1 MSCRHVEDSVL
12 LLVDATRALLSIA
25 QALLRV
31 APVPAAGNGGRG
43 GGSKKAT
50 AGGSRSHVVEVAGR
64 AWERA
69 VGVVGQ
75 ILGRMPHSATVVEF
89 LLEFLELEGSG
100 SGGGAVGG
108 TRLSESLTFAVAVKQ
123 MEANLLTADEQLR
136 RATLRLWLHLLAPA
150 ADAGAAGGGERGY
163 DLFGGDSD
171 RAVVEVMLAVEEA
184 PMDATHGKARI
195 LKLEQLHTAV
205 ETRKVPE
212 ALLGAVFAF
221 YVGQLR
227 CRFTLPWKAVRKGL
241 SAMAQHSPRHLWPGL
256 LAHISIAAGSRNFS
270 SLRPDD
276 AQKEDGNVGGEE
288 LGGAGPAAAEDEGA
302 GVEEVQGMVKKR
314 RGKGEKKV
322 AGVPKA
328 VRVCVGRTPPG
339 QRMRC
344 RLEMAARSREFSGTP
359 QLDVLVQLLQVGKRR
374 EAGRE
379 GGGQRERDSALLVH
393 ICPSVYPLSPYTY
406 LSAPA
411 RASMNGGTVAHA
423 CRPPAGLGC
432 VCLSSVCLS
441 SVCLSSVCLP
451 ACRLHLRAGA
461 HLRLHTF
468 TRVMVA
474 GGGGGRS
481 LSAEPLARCGDAVHA
496 LPCPAV
502 RPALRR
508 RPRGLGGP

>member
-1 MSCRHVEDSVL
+1 M
-12 LLVDATRALLSIA
+12 
-25 QALLRV
+25 
-31 APVPAAGNGGRG
+31 
-43 GGSKKAT
+43 
-50 AGGSRSHVVEVAGR
+50 EVAGR

-89 LLEFLELEGSG
+89 LLEFLELEGG
-100 SGGGAVGG
+100 GGGGGGGGGAVGG
-108 TRLSESLTFAVAVKQ
+108 TRLAESLTFAVAVKR

-150 ADAGAAGGGERGY
+150 ADASAAGGGERGY

-276 AQKEDGNVGGEE
+276 AQKEDGNAGGEE

-328 VRVCVGRTPPG
+328 VRVCVVRTPPG

-359 QLDVLVQLLQVGKRR
+359 QLDVLVQLLQVVRGR
-374 EAGRE
+374 EVGRE
-379 GGGQRERDSALLVH
+379 GGGQRERDSVLLVH
-393 ICPSVYPLSPYTY
+393 ICPSVYPLSPYTHTCSH
-406 LSAPA
+406 LH
-411 RASMNGGTVAHA
+411 V
-423 CRPPAGLGC
+423 
-432 VCLSSVCLS
+432 
-441 SVCLSSVCLP
+441 LP
-451 ACRLHLRAGA
+451 
-461 HLRLHTF
+461 
-468 TRVMVA
+468 
-474 GGGGGRS
+474 
-481 LSAEPLARCGDAVHA
+481 
-496 LPCPAV
+496 
-502 RPALRR
+502 
-508 RPRGLGGP
+508 